1 VKKLNE
7 KKDAKADEEPKIQI
21 TDKVDKR
28 DSSGSDTDDPD
39 NPESRTSVLFM
50 QVCSSNNNKSRN
62 NKDMKFF
69 NTLL

>member
-7 KKDAKADEEPKIQI
+7 QKDANPDEEKTIRL

-39 NPESRTSVLFM
+39 NPETKPSILFL
-50 QVCSSNNNKSRN
+50 QVSYFKR
-62 NKDMKFF
+62 F
-69 NTLL
+69 